1 MNFEYSQEKNEMLF
15 YNRGITFNNAIESI
29 AENGILL
36 DFEHP
41 NKDKY
46 PDQRILVV
54 SINNY
59 PYCIPYIKKGD
70 TLYLITIYPARKFKN
85 LIKDDK

>member
-1 MNFEYSQEKNEMLF
+1 MNFKYSEEKNEILF
-15 YNRGITFNNAIESI
+15 NKRGVTFINVIESI

-41 NKDKY
+41 NKEKY

-59 PYCIPYIKKGD
+59 PYCVPYNKTGD
-70 TLYLITIYPARKFKN
+70 TLFLRTIYPARKFKN
-85 LIKDDK
+85 LIKDD

>member
-1 MNFEYSQEKNEMLF
+1 MNFEYSEEKNEILF
-15 YNRGITFNNAIESI
+15 NNRGITFNNVIESI

-46 PDQRILVV
+46 PDQRILVI
-54 SINNY
+54 SINKY
-59 PYCIPYIKKGD
+59 PYCVPYTKKGD
-70 TLYLITIYPARKFKN
+70 TLYLKTIYPARKFKN
-85 LIKDDK
+85 LIKEEK

>member
-1 MNFEYSQEKNEMLF
+1 MNFKYSDEKNELSF
-15 YNRGITFNNAIESI
+15 NKRGITFINVIESI
-29 AENGILL
+29 AENSILL

-41 NKDKY
+41 NKEKY

-59 PYCIPYIKKGD
+59 PYCVPYNKIGD
-70 TLYLITIYPARKFKN
+70 TLFIRTIYPARKFRN
-85 LIKDDK
+85 SIPG

>member
-1 MNFEYSQEKNEMLF
+1 MNFEYSEEKNEILF
-15 YNRGITFNNAIESI
+15 KERGITFTNVIESI

-54 SINNY
+54 TIDNY
-59 PYCIPYIKKGD
+59 PYCVPYIKKGN
-70 TLYLITIYPARKFKN
+70 TLDLKTIYPARKFKN
-85 LIKDDK
+85 LIKDD